1 KVRQG
6 GRRVAATELAGTA
19 EHALGAGSLGHGAYE
34 VFVLVAHY
42 SAGEEGKLILLIL
55 RIGVHYVLA
64 AGRGNKGVIRN
75 DNTHVRVVGQ
85 HARNDGAV
93 VAGDVHLSGAVSQIC
108 HALGYHL
115 AVDGVFDA
123 LSLGDD
129 LAHEVYVLTSL
140 IFEPGLQNLRLALA
154 AALSVIAY
162 SAAQEGN
169 VPVAVGIHM
178 LLDPRF
184 GNGG

>member
-1 KVRQG
+1 MGRGVKADEGRVAAVQLRVYREIQADAVGVGLVVVHAGLTKHDVIGKVRQG

-55 RIGVHYVLA
+55 WIGVHYVLA

-93 VAGDVHLSGAVSQIC
+93 VAGDVHLSGAVSQIR

-129 LAHEVYVLTSL
+129 LAHVDMFCIQT
-140 IFEPGLQNLRLALA
+140 F
-154 AALSVIAY
+154 
-162 SAAQEGN
+162 
-169 VPVAVGIHM
+169 
-178 LLDPRF
+178 
-184 GNGG
+184 